1 MQEEKPE
8 KTSSL
13 DGDIIDLTIEKL
25 HSHNISPRVEEL
37 TEQEEDDNASED
49 DLADRRK
56 FPRAVF
62 TYPVEFKLFSQ
73 STEHVSY
80 NGELKDISLSGACMQ
95 FEDKYGRLSLKDLNN
110 AKIKITFS
118 IPHGGKASILALIRW
133 IKKIDPRSFSIKL
146 GIEFQDVEN
155 WQMEAIEKLIG
166 MRNKDH
172 NMMWNLW
179 EQYEK

>member
-1 MQEEKPE
+1 M
-8 KTSSL
+8 
-13 DGDIIDLTIEKL
+13 EKL
-25 HSHNISPRVEEL
+25 HSQDISPREEESK
-37 TEQEEDDNASED
+37 EQEEVDNTGDD

-73 STEHVSY
+73 SAEHVSY
-80 NGELKDISLSGACMQ
+80 TGYLKDISLSGACLQ
-95 FEDKYGRLSLKDLNN
+95 FEDKYGRLSLKELNK
-110 AKIKITFS
+110 AKIKISFS

-133 IKKIDPRSFSIKL
+133 IRKIDPRTFSIKM

-155 WQMEAIEKLIG
+155 WQMESIEKLIG